1 MYSRSFGENSAER
14 PPDPF
19 GPTVRSEGQLY
30 NMQNREPPPP
40 HIPESA
46 EPLPPPRQNGG
57 LLEPFRRTLGRLET
71 DDLLLMAIGI
81 LILLDGDGSDD
92 ILAVFILALLLL

>member
-1 MYSRSFGENSAER
+1 MYSRSFGENAAER

-30 NMQNREPPPP
+30 NMQSREPPPP
-40 HIPESA
+40 PPPENA
-46 EPLPPPRQNGG
+46 DTFPPRQTGG

-81 LILLDGDGSDD
+81 LILLDGNGSDD